1 MVQYRKPPQR
11 SKNIIDRRTNTGDTP
26 SELRARLAGQVKRDI
41 EEMLKRE
48 AEAQLQRVRRMR
60 AAQHRRG
67 R

>member
-11 SKNIIDRRTNTGDTP
+11 SKNLVDRRTNTGNTP
-26 SELRARLAGQVKRDI
+26 SELKSRLAAQVKRDI

-60 AAQHRRG
+60 AAQHGRG

>member
-11 SKNIIDRRTNTGDTP
+11 SKNIIDRRTNTGNTP

-48 AEAQLQRVRRMR
+48 ADAQLRRARIR
-60 AAQHRRG
+60 AAQHGRG